1 MKITVENYLEKYRD
15 WHPLINADPALRE
28 AHAFYLKSTENGTD
42 FEIYNESAKIKETI
56 DEYFVKLSSK
66 ITGEKLPSA
75 SGAKQKAENR
85 KSSVKAHKPKKRGKK
100 TADLPKQPL
109 SVSMIERLS
118 EEIKFIR
125 RFVNLDGKTKTKDEL
140 LRFINALQ
148 KAILEKKIRK
158 TSAWADEIRFIQ
170 DMVINSY
177 NTMRKTVTIQLKPET
192 RERFASILGE
202 EKVWPSISFIKR
214 YIGLNGKSGV
224 KEKAKTL
231 LSQINAAIDKGRLS
245 ENDPYITEIHSMKNN
260 LRNYIGTKGSNQLE
274 IEHKE
279 LNGLEGILGCCSDS
293 CNCNSAP
300 EIMNSMDFSNLR
312 FDTIG
317 FTGKWL
323 NLIGDP
329 SRNFSAMVF
338 GKPKMGKSFLCIDF
352 AGYLA
357 RNHGKV
363 LYVAKE
369 EGLDLTLQDKLKGLK
384 VAHPN
389 LTISSFLPANLS
401 AYDFIFIDS
410 VSRLGL
416 SPAELQSLRKKN
428 PSKSFIFI
436 FQTTKTGAF
445 RGANTFQHDVD
456 VVMEV
461 PEKGKVVQMGRFN
474 QGGEMDIFRVA

>member
-1 MKITVENYLEKYRD
+1 MKITVENYSEVFAKWNEIVYE
-15 WHPLINADPALRE
+15 DPAFLE
-28 AHAFYLKSTENGTD
+28 AHEFYLKSTDQGTD
-42 FEIYNESAKIKETI
+42 FELYNESSKIKETI
-56 DEYFVKLSSK
+56 DGYFDKLLSRINENK
-66 ITGEKLPSA
+66 SA
-75 SGAKQKAENR
+75 SPASDQREAKSK
-85 KSSVKAHKPKKRGKK
+85 KGSKKKPKPKASGKVS
-100 TADLPKQPL
+100 AEIPKQAL

-118 EEIKFIR
+118 EEIKFVR
-125 RFVNLDGKTKTKDEL
+125 RFVNLEGKTKTKDDL
-140 LRFINALQ
+140 LRFINSLQ
-148 KAILEKKIRK
+148 KSILEKKIRK

-170 DMVINSY
+170 EMLINTY
-177 NTMRKTVTIQLKPET
+177 NSMGKSITIQLKPDT
-192 RERFASILGE
+192 KERMGAILGE

-214 YIGLNGKSGV
+214 YIGLNGKSGI
-224 KEKAKTL
+224 KEKAKKL
-231 LSQINAAIDKGRLS
+231 LSQINTAIDKGRLPES
-245 ENDPYITEIHSMKNN
+245 DPYITEIHSMKNN
-260 LRNYIGTKGSNQLE
+260 LRTYIGNKVNIQLE
-274 IEHKE
+274 IERTE
-279 LNGLEGILGCCSDS
+279 LNGLEGILGCYSET
-293 CNCNSAP
+293 CNCNSAS
-300 EIMNSMDFSNLR
+300 EIMNSIDFSNLR

-369 EGLDLTLQDKLKGLK
+369 EGLDLTLQEKLKTLK

-389 LTISSFLPANLS
+389 LTISSTLPGNLNS
-401 AYDFIFIDS
+401 YDFVFLDS

-416 SPAELQSLRKKN
+416 TPGELQSLRMKN
-428 PSKSFIFI
+428 PSKSFVFI

-461 PEKGKVVQMGRFN
+461 SEKGKVVQMGRFN
-474 QGGEMDIFRVA
+474 QGGEMDIFKAA